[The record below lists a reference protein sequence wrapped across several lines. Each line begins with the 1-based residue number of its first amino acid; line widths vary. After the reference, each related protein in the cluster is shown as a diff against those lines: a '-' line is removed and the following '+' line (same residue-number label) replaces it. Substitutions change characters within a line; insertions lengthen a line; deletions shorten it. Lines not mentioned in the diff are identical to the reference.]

1 MRQNR
6 GAILGT
12 SDALTSLFFLKRKQ
26 DIPYRI
32 LEQLMGGVNG
42 STLQRWFNMIV
53 DYVYTHSPV
62 LHRSRNLS
70 NPNNMI
76 PLLEELHAASMRC
89 TRFSA
94 AFLPTLRRIM
104 RDNPQLGKGSIQKKK
119 KRKYIGLLPILGGS
133 TPPPIYFWVFL
144 QQKNIYLF

>member
-119 KRKYIGLLPILGGS
+119 NGNILVFYQYWGGEY
-133 TPPPIYFWVFL
+133 PPTNMFPGFFL
-144 QQKNIYLF
+144 KKKHV